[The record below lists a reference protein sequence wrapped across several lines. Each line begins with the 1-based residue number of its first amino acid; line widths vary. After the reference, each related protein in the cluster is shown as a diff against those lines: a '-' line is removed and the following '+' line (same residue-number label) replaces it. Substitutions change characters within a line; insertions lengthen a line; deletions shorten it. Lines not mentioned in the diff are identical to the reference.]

1 MIPIYF
7 QNSAIDFDLPFEK
20 ALLKDWINGVILE
33 EDYTL
38 EELSYVFTTDES
50 LLEINQSYLDHDTFT
65 DIITFDYSE
74 KARVVNGEI
83 IISIDRVK
91 ENALKYEVEFGHE
104 LARVMIHG
112 VIHLLGYDD
121 KTANQKAIMRKKENT
136 CISLL
141 KI

>member
-7 QNSAIDFDLPFEK
+7 QNSEIDFDLPFDETLVK
-20 ALLKDWINGVILE
+20 EWIERVIVSDNYKLG
-33 EDYTL
+33 
-38 EELSYVFTTDES
+38 ELSYVFTSDES
-50 LLEINQSYLDHDTFT
+50 LLEINQSYLNHDTFT

-74 KARVVNGEI
+74 EEDVVNGEI
-83 IISIDRVK
+83 IISVDRVK
-91 ENALKYEVEFGHE
+91 ENAEKYEVDFKHE

-121 KTANQKAIMRKKENT
+121 KTPNQKTIMRKKENT

>member
-1 MIPIYF
+1 MTPIYF
-7 QNSAIDFDLPFEK
+7 QNSGIDFELPFEELHVK
-20 ALLKDWINGVILE
+20 EWIEHVIKSENYRLG
-33 EDYTL
+33 
-38 EELSYVFTTDES
+38 ELSYVFTSDES
-50 LLEINQSYLDHDTFT
+50 LLEINQSYLNHDTFT

-74 KARVVNGEI
+74 EEDVVNGEI
-83 IISIDRVK
+83 IISVDRVK
-91 ENALKYEVEFGHE
+91 ENAGKYEVDFIHE

-121 KTANQKAIMRKKENT
+121 KTPNQKAIMRKKENT